1 MLRGPERIIH
11 LIGEKEGSF
20 TSHSWSIQYYQE
32 NKFEEYLCEFDND
45 LKTNYLEGYQKA
57 RRKIE
62 YFKYVILH
70 EKGGIFVRYNHINEI
85 DFEQIEQIVQ
95 YFTRREITLFACPSM
110 IVSCQ
115 YKHPQLLSIL
125 TNPDGFIPLS
135 SIYSHT
141 GENEGYKT
149 LVTSL
154 TIGKYLKKIS
164 TDSEKQSWL
173 LPIGSFISGLIL
185 GLWLGRTDSS
195 E

>member
-1 MLRGPERIIH
+1 MSKGPERIIH
-11 LIGEKEGSF
+11 LIGEEESSF
-20 TSHSWSIQYYQE
+20 PSHSWTIQYYQE
-32 NKFEEYLCEFDND
+32 SKIEEYLSEFDND
-45 LKTNYLEGYQKA
+45 LKTHYLEGYQKA
-57 RRKIE
+57 RRKLE

-70 EKGGIFVRYNHINEI
+70 EKGGIFVRYNHVNEI

-115 YKHPQLLSIL
+115 HKHPQLLSIL

-135 SIYSHT
+135 SIYTHS
-141 GENEGYKT
+141 GEDEGYKT

-164 TDSEKQSWL
+164 ADTERKSWL
-173 LPIGSFISGLIL
+173 LPITSFVSGLL
-185 GLWLGRTDSS
+185 FGLWLNRSNSS